1 MRKALSLIL
10 TAAMLLTSCL
20 ALASCNGA
28 EGKYVIG
35 ICQQAPHEALDDATR
50 GFMDA
55 LKQELGEGNVE
66 FLLQNANGDTTIC
79 TTISNN
85 FANKRVDLMLGNGT
99 TALQAC
105 ANASETIPV
114 LGTSITAYEAALS
127 LEEFNGLVGYNV
139 SGTSDIAPLEQ
150 QAAMITT
157 FFSGAEKIGLLYCS
171 AEPNSDYQI
180 EKVKE
185 YLEQAGRTCIEFPFT
200 DSNDVTTVA
209 AAAAAASD
217 VIYVPTDNTVASC
230 SEAINNVVLPTK
242 TPIVGGDAGICGGC
256 GVIALCV
263 DYYELGIATGKMAAA
278 ILKGEEEVS
287 QMKIRLPEHCNKV
300 YNASHCAE
308 LGIDITALE
317 AAGYTA
323 LENQSAS

>member
-1 MRKALSLIL
+1 MKKLLSLIL
-10 TAAMLLTSCL
+10 TAAL
-20 ALASCNGA
+20 LASCLMLSSCKEKP
-28 EGKYVIG
+28 EGKYVVG
-35 ICQQAPHEALDDATR
+35 ICQQMPHDALDYATE

-55 LKQELGEGNVE
+55 LKAELGEDNVE
-66 FLLQNANGDTTIC
+66 FLVQNANGDTTIC
-79 TTISNN
+79 TTIANN

-105 ANASETIPV
+105 ANSSDTIPV

-127 LEEFNGLVGYNV
+127 LEDFDGLVGYNV
-139 SGTSDIAPLEQ
+139 SGTSDIAPLDE
-150 QAAMITT
+150 QAAMITS
-157 FFSGAEKIGLLYCS
+157 FFPKAEKIGLLYCS

-180 EKVKE
+180 KKVKE
-185 YLEQAGRTCIEFPFT
+185 YLEKAGLTCTEYPFT
-200 DSNDVTTVA
+200 DSGDVANVA

-217 VIYVPTDNTVASC
+217 LIYVPTDNTVASC
-230 SEAINNVVLPTK
+230 TEAINNVVLPTA

-263 DYYELGIATGKMAAA
+263 DYYKLGQTTGKMAAA
-278 ILKGEEEVS
+278 ILRREQKVDE
-287 QMKIRLPEHCNKV
+287 MKIYIPEECIKV

-308 LGIDITALE
+308 LGIDVEALK

-323 LENQSAS
+323 LEN